1 MKILHLSD
9 THTNHDKINIPS
21 DIDLIIHSGDF
32 SSKKDSFRNE
42 SEAHSFLDWFSS
54 LDIKHKILVAGNHD
68 TSIQA
73 RLITP
78 EEIENRGII
87 YLENASVK
95 IEGLLVWGSPYT
107 PLYGEWAFMREEQ
120 ELASIWETIPDD
132 ADIVITHTP
141 PRGMLDLTFDAE
153 KDGTPYYRLCGSK
166 SLADRMDEVK
176 PILNCFGHI
185 HNSQQG
191 TCVFNAGTR
200 LKEGSRTIYSNVA
213 CSTDGM
219 WGEITSHGNIIE
231 ITI

>member
-1 MKILHLSD
+1 MKILHISD

-32 SSKKDSFRNE
+32 SNKKDPFRNE

-54 LDIKHKILVAGNHD
+54 LDIRYKILVAGNHD

-78 EEIENRGII
+78 KEIENRGII

-95 IEGLLVWGSPYT
+95 IEGLLIWGSPYT
-107 PLYGEWAFMREEQ
+107 PLYGKWAFMKAEQ
-120 ELASIWETIPDD
+120 ELAPIWETIPDD
-132 ADIVITHTP
+132 VDIVITHSP
-141 PRGMLDLTFDAE
+141 PQGMLDLTFDS
-153 KDGTPYYRLCGSK
+153 DNNGTPYYRLCGSE
-166 SLADRMDEVK
+166 SLADRIDEVK
-176 PILNCFGHI
+176 PALHCFGHI
-185 HNSQQG
+185 HDSQQG
-191 TCVFNAGTR
+191 TYVFNAGTR
-200 LKEGSRTIYSNVA
+200 LKAGYDTIYSNGS

-219 WGEITSHGNIIE
+219 WDEITSHGNIIE

>member
-1 MKILHLSD
+1 VKILHISD
-9 THTNHDKINIPS
+9 THTNHEKINIPS

-32 SSKKDSFRNE
+32 SSRKDIERNE
-42 SEAHSFLDWFSS
+42 KECIAFIDWFSS
-54 LDIKHKILVAGNHD
+54 LDIKHKVLVAGNHD

-78 EEIENRGII
+78 KEIENRGII

-95 IEGLLVWGSPYT
+95 IEGLLVWGSP
-107 PLYGEWAFMREEQ
+107 
-120 ELASIWETIPDD
+120 ELGSIWNTIPDD
-132 ADIVITHTP
+132 ADIVITHSP

-153 KDGTPYYRLCGSK
+153 KDGTPYYRLCGSQ
-166 SLADRMDEVK
+166 SLAERINEVQ
-176 PILNCFGHI
+176 PILHCFGHI

-191 TCVFNAGTR
+191 TFVFNAGTR
-200 LKEGSRTIYSNVA
+200 LKEGSRTIYSNGS

-219 WGEITSHGNIIE
+219 WGEITSHGNTIE